1 MTTEYAKPLPA
12 KNAQNTPFWDSAKRR
27 KLQLP
32 RCARC
37 GAFHYPPEKYCPR
50 CLHDELVW
58 TEIAGTAMVYSFIIV
73 HQKYHPA
80 FETPYNVAVVELAE
94 GPRLLTN
101 IVGCAHEDIRV
112 GMAVRVT
119 YEDIDDEF
127 TLPKFEP
134 A

>member
-1 MTTEYAKPLPA
+1 MTTEYAKPLPPSTPL
-12 KNAQNTPFWDSAKRR
+12 NAPYWESAKRHT
-27 KLQLP
+27 LQLP

-37 GAFHYPPEKYCPR
+37 EAFHYPPEKYCPH
-50 CLHDELVW
+50 CLHDDLVW
-58 TEIAGTAMVYSFIIV
+58 TAIAGTGTVYSFTIV

-80 FETPYNVAVVELAE
+80 FETPYNVAVVELPE

-101 IVGCAHEDIRV
+101 IVGCAHGDVRV

-119 YEDIDDEF
+119 YDDITEEF